1 MICPLSKILS
11 IVCYLQSRGTSHEH
25 REAAMEQTEQLS
37 DIDHS
42 VEGFYIQGLDPP
54 RSRSTPYVPSQ
65 EGQSLVR
72 TSSDTVLHGGR
83 NLEIY
88 DTPSRARG
96 PRVYDDGDGN
106 GLSMPE
112 SIDISGDE
120 INYGLSYS
128 RDHISDRH
136 HATDIQNTDRE
147 IGNHID
153 APPSYHEATTS
164 APPLEIS
171 FPATPDIST
180 LPSYDE
186 FLANQTKYGKKS

>member
-25 REAAMEQTEQLS
+25 REAATEQTEQLS

-54 RSRSTPYVPSQ
+54 RSRPTPYVPSQ
-65 EGQSLVR
+65 EGRSLVR
-72 TSSDTVLHGGR
+72 TRSNTVSHGER

-88 DTPSRARG
+88 DRPSRAHG
-96 PRVYDDGDGN
+96 SRVYDDGDDG
-106 GLSMPE
+106 GSSMPE
-112 SIDISGDE
+112 SIDISDDE

-128 RDHISDRH
+128 RDNVTDRQH
-136 HATDIQNTDRE
+136 VTDIQNTDIE
-147 IGNHID
+147 KGNHIE
-153 APPSYHEATTS
+153 APPSYHEATAS
-164 APPLEIS
+164 ASPLETS